1 MPGETRRTLRSSKES
16 SSSANG
22 EKARPDSQSTSS
34 NKDKPVPTRAT
45 SKGKS
50 FPPKKGSSYP
60 SGKEEPGDKQT
71 NGSEPTEN
79 GVNGVEDVEMAD
91 DQIKPGQGKEGEDE
105 MTVVVP
111 PPKSSTLSGAPSK
124 DEEGDVVMDDTEATE
139 NEEPATEK
147 VDPVAKAISGQ
158 WCTEVIQIRAC
169 HVTLTLADL
178 ILGRYQSELCFA
190 RTRRDSI

>member
-45 SKGKS
+45 SSKGKS
-50 FPPKKGSSYP
+50 FPPKKGSPYP
-60 SGKEEPGDKQT
+60 SGKEGPGDKQT

-91 DQIKPGQGKEGEDE
+91 DQIKPVPGKEGEDE

-111 PPKSSTLSGAPSK
+111 PPKSSTLSGAPIK
-124 DEEGDVVMDDTEATE
+124 DDEGDVVMDDTETAE
-139 NEEPATEK
+139 NDEIVTEK

-158 WCTEVIQIRAC
+158 WCTETI
-169 HVTLTLADL
+169 
-178 ILGRYQSELCFA
+178 
-190 RTRRDSI
+190 

>member
-1 MPGETRRTLRSSKES
+1 MADSTSASTVTLPVPLLIRGSSLGKTFLLPTSTTEMPGETRRTLRSTKES

-34 NKDKPVPTRAT
+34 SKDKPVPTRAI

-50 FPPKKGSSYP
+50 FPPKKGSPYP
-60 SGKEEPGDKQT
+60 SGKEGPGDKQT

-91 DQIKPGQGKEGEDE
+91 DQITPGQGKEGEDE

-111 PPKSSTLSGAPSK
+111 PPKSSTLSGAPTK
-124 DEEGDVVMDDTEATE
+124 DDEGDVAMEDTETAENDATV
-139 NEEPATEK
+139 PEK

-158 WCTEVIQIRAC
+158 W
-169 HVTLTLADL
+169 
-178 ILGRYQSELCFA
+178 
-190 RTRRDSI
+190 